1 MSTSERDRIPVAPT
15 ILPAPVDARAL
26 GDALTRLRESPPLV
40 QCITNIV
47 VAQWSANVLLAAGA
61 APAMVD
67 NQTEAG
73 RFAAAADAVLINLG
87 TPYNDTAEAMIAA
100 VTTAA
105 ANATPWVLDPVAV
118 GPLAWR
124 TELAHALLDTGSPAV
139 IRGNASEILALG
151 GGTGG
156 KGVDSLDTP
165 EAALHVAQSLARQYS
180 TVVAVSGAVDHIT
193 DGDRTL
199 RLANGHPVMT
209 QVTGVG
215 CALGALIAAFA
226 GTVGDAFLSATAA
239 TAMLTVAADAAAVSS
254 SRPGSFAVALLDE
267 LSDLSPNTL
276 AERVRFS

>member
-1 MSTSERDRIPVAPT
+1 MSTSERGRTPVTSTIPSV
-15 ILPAPVDARAL
+15 PVDARAL
-26 GDALTRLRESPPLV
+26 GDALALLRTSPPLV

-67 NQTEAG
+67 NQSEAG
-73 RFAAAADAVLINLG
+73 PFAAAADAVLINLG

-100 VTTAA
+100 VATAA

-124 TELAHALLDTGSPAV
+124 TELAHALLATGSPAV

-165 EAALHVAQSLARQYS
+165 EGALNVAHALALRYG

-193 DGDRTL
+193 DGDRTV
-199 RLANGHPVMT
+199 RVSNGHPVMT

-226 GTVGDAFLSATAA
+226 GTVDDRLLAATAA
-239 TAMLTVAADAAAVSS
+239 TAMLTVAADAAAISS

-267 LSDLSPNTL
+267 LSDLSPNSL
-276 AERVRFS
+276 SERVRLS